1 MTTQIPDRLVN
12 RFSAIELGELEL
24 YGVLQGELFPYDGSG
39 VRYAWKNK
47 PVIPEKRSASLI
59 RGYVSTI
66 VLHEDAR
73 LELTRFD
80 YPFSEPR
87 TSTDISEFLE
97 GNGWLRM
104 SPHDAWPRV
113 SIPFRDGRIVGDE
126 SQWVLLDKVALGEL
140 RVPDKRDW
148 FEWIEPRQ
156 VSMDEPVL
164 AGRIARSFQRR
175 DISGGTWVDLEEA
188 MPRQYEWAR
197 YQIRRGGKIIAR
209 VRTGGST
216 GEPGG
221 AWLLFGL
228 NELPLEAGDELWAVD
243 RLA

>member
-12 RFSAIELGELEL
+12 RFSAIELGDLEL
-24 YGVLQGELFPYDGSG
+24 YGVIQGELFAYDASG
-39 VRYAWKNK
+39 VKYPWRNK

-59 RGYVSTI
+59 RGYVSTV

-80 YPFSEPR
+80 YPFAEPR
-87 TSTDISEFLE
+87 TSTDVSEFLE

-126 SQWVLLDKVALGEL
+126 SQWCLFDKVALGEI
-140 RVPDKRDW
+140 RFPSKRDW
-148 FEWIEPRQ
+148 FEWIEPKH
-156 VSMDEPVL
+156 VSLDDPVL
-164 AGRIARSFQRR
+164 AARVSRSFQRR
-175 DISGGTWVDLEEA
+175 EVIGGTWVELDGALA
-188 MPRQYEWAR
+188 RQYEWAR
-197 YQIRRGGKIIAR
+197 FQVRRGGKIIAR

-216 GEPGG
+216 GELEG

-243 RLA
+243 RRA